1 MEKCHTM
8 VSGAWLCLVC
18 CVEESILRDLTMQRA
33 HNKCKDYDTIV
44 LYISGCFQMLFS
56 NFLFQFH
63 LLVYRCMT
71 YIAFFFLSDIYSCLA
86 M

>member
-33 HNKCKDYDTIV
+33 RNKCKDYDTIV
-44 LYISGCFQMLFS
+44 IDRLYKWLFS
-56 NFLFQFH
+56 NAIFQFPFP
-63 LLVYRCMT
+63 
-71 YIAFFFLSDIYSCLA
+71 IPFIGI
-86 M
+86 